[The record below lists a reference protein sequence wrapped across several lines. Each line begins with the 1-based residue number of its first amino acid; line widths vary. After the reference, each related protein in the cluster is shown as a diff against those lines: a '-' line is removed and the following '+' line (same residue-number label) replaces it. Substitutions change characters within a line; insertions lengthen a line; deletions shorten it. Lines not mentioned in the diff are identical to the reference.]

1 MENNFTN
8 FADMVSNDENLQPIM
23 DAIEQIMAIPE
34 DSLNNENIDV
44 MIGMSLQRLRLRK
57 QLMN

>member
-8 FADMVSNDENLQPIM
+8 FADMVSSDENLQPIM

-34 DSLNNENIDV
+34 DSLTN
-44 MIGMSLQRLRLRK
+44 
-57 QLMN
+57 

>member
-34 DSLNNENIDV
+34 NSLNNENIDV
-44 MIGMSLQRLRLRK
+44 MIGMISGL
-57 QLMN
+57 